1 MSYSASNSYHNQ
13 SSIVF
18 GDPKGDFRKEESKPA
33 DITRKKVSTE
43 SQPVWNYNPKNA
55 GKTTMV
61 LGDEKPDYRKK
72 DEFYK
77 QRTPTTLY
85 GTRKK

>member
-1 MSYSASNSYHNQ
+1 M
-13 SSIVF
+13 I
-18 GDPKGDFRKEESKPA
+18 
-33 DITRKKVSTE
+33 
-43 SQPVWNYNPKNA
+43 
-55 GKTTMV
+55 

-85 GTRKK
+85 GTKKKWSIIAAIY